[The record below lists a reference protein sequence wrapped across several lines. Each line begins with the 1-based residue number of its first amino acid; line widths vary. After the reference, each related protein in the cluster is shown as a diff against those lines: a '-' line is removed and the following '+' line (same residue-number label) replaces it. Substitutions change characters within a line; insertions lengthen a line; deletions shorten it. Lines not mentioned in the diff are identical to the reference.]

1 LVRGEALRAWCCGP
15 VRKAFFVLILVRADS
30 RWFAVTH
37 R

>member
-1 LVRGEALRAWCCGP
+1 MP